1 LDYPTA
7 NIVPI
12 ENNQLLPKPGVYF
25 TRGRV
30 NGHQLY
36 GMCNFG
42 VRPTF
47 DESQLVMEVHFFN
60 PQITDLYGKEIYIE
74 FLERIRD
81 EKKFKSQE
89 DLKKQLIKDE
99 KLCKELQSKYLQS

>member
-1 LDYPTA
+1 
-7 NIVPI
+7 
-12 ENNQLLPKPGVYF
+12 
-25 TRGRV
+25 
-30 NGHQLY
+30 
-36 GMCNFG
+36 MCNFG

-47 DESQLVMEVHFFN
+47 GEHKLTMEVHFFN

-81 EKKFKSQE
+81 EKKFGSQE

-99 KLCKELQSKYLQS
+99 QLCKSLQQKYMQI